1 MRNLSTMNS
10 KWLLLALLL
19 NFSAPI
25 YFRSV
30 TSEGIVYY
38 PITATSRFWMC
49 HTVG

>member
-19 NFSAPI
+19 NCSAPI

-30 TSEGIVYY
+30 TSESIVYY